1 MVTSLTKDEF
11 VICDRYV
18 WSTLAY
24 HSAWENVSPESMINI
39 AWPFVNY
46 LAMPQMVV
54 FLKVSR
60 ESQKLRSKNRPENNF
75 QFNLLMSDEF
85 QLRLSNAYLKA
96 KNLIKVPWIEIDTS
110 QMSFSESVEGI
121 VAAINDT
128 LDRRLK
134 LKYGSAETI

>member
-1 MVTSLTKDEF
+1 
-11 VICDRYV
+11 
-18 WSTLAY
+18 
-24 HSAWENVSPESMINI
+24 
-39 AWPFVNY
+39 
-46 LAMPQMVV
+46 
-54 FLKVSR
+54 
-60 ESQKLRSKNRPENNF
+60 
-75 QFNLLMSDEF
+75 MSDEF